1 MTKPNPMGLNLT
13 YVLVDPTAD
22 NPDDYPPQPVLVRLK
37 GNKTM
42 TKLVPV
48 LPLTPNFDKC
58 TGCVAVCND
67 YEDPRINCYE
77 LPDCTGAIFVR
88 ANPTN
93 LVRYVEWRLEND
105 K

>member
-1 MTKPNPMGLNLT
+1 MTNPMGLNLT
-13 YVLVDPTAD
+13 YVRVDPTTD

-48 LPLTPNFDKC
+48 LPLTPVFNKC
-58 TGCVAVCND
+58 AGCVAEDNE
-67 YEDPRINCYE
+67 YEDESPRINCYE
-77 LPDCTGAIFVR
+77 LPDCTNTIFVR